1 VYGHSHPSAKTWTRR
16 QILKLAAAGAAA
28 AAGGAPIKAQMTNA
42 KQLMRTIPG
51 HAEQLPAMG
60 LGTYSTFD
68 VGAGDSGRAP
78 LREVLRLFVD
88 LGGRVVDSSPMY
100 GSAESVVG
108 DLATDLGV
116 RDKLFLATKVWINGR
131 EAGIRQMRNSM
142 QRMRAEK
149 MDLMQVHN
157 LVDVDTHL
165 ATLRAWKDEGLVR
178 YLGITHYTESA
189 YDSLERLM
197 QREPLDFVQLNYS
210 IESRD
215 AERRLLP
222 LAQERGIGIIVNRPF
237 EQAGLF
243 GKVRGAALPA
253 WAAEFD
259 CASWAQFFLKYI
271 LAHPAVT
278 CVIPATSKPKHLV
291 DNMQAGLGRLPNAKM
306 RETMIKFLNSV

>member
-1 VYGHSHPSAKTWTRR
+1 MIYSNVHPGAKTWTRR
-16 QILKLAAAGAAA
+16 QILRLAAA
-28 AAGGAPIKAQMTNA
+28 AAAVGSAPSKAQMTNV
-42 KQLMRTIPG
+42 KQLMRPIPR

-68 VGAGDSGRAP
+68 VGDGESGRAP
-78 LREVLRLFVD
+78 LGEVLRLFAE

-108 DLATDLGV
+108 DLATTLKL
-116 RDKLFLATKVWINGR
+116 RHKLFLATKVWINGR
-131 EAGIRQMRNSM
+131 EAGIRQMRTSM
-142 QRMRAEK
+142 QRMQTAK

-165 ATLRAWKDEGLVR
+165 ATLRAWKDQELVR
-178 YLGITHYTESA
+178 YLGITHYTESS
-189 YDSLERLM
+189 YVSLERLM
-197 QREPLDFVQLNYS
+197 RREPLDFVQLNYS
-210 IESRD
+210 IESRE

-243 GKVRGAALPA
+243 GKVRGATLPP

-259 CASWAQFFLKYI
+259 CQSWAQFFLKYI

-291 DNMQAGLGRLPNAKM
+291 DNMQAGVGRLPDAQMQEK
-306 RETMIKFLNSV
+306 MIKYLERV